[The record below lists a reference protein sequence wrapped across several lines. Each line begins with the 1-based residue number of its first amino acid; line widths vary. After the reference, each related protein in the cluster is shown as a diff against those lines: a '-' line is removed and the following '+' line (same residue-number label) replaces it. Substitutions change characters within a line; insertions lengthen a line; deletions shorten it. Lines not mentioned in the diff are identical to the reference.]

1 MGFFLSSFAIQV
13 VASVGAFIPRVNI
26 TTGRADSP
34 AKGFGLSV
42 QWHQSIP
49 IFATIAAVHLAL
61 ILIIIPFASRVI
73 VHDDSPL
80 GIARLLKSQAD
91 RLGAGGSL
99 ADGKKIARQLGG
111 RVAYGFREPQ
121 DVPGKDL
128 RSLVVSGDVD
138 LARPLKFPKF
148 PNGPYA

>member
-1 MGFFLSSFAIQV
+1 MGFFLSSFAIKV
-13 VASVGAFIPRVNI
+13 VASVAAFNPRIDI

-34 AKGFGLSV
+34 AEGFGLSV
-42 QWHQSIP
+42 QWYHAIP
-49 IFATIAAVHLAL
+49 IFACIAVVHLAL
-61 ILIIIPFASRVI
+61 ILLVIPFASRVI

-80 GIARLLKSQAD
+80 AMARLLKNQAD

-99 ADGKKIARQLGG
+99 ADGNKMARQLGG

-128 RSLVVSGDVD
+128 RSLTVSKDVEIT
-138 LARPLKFPKF
+138 RPPKF
-148 PNGPYA
+148 PNGRYA

>member
-26 TTGRADSP
+26 TTGHADSP
-34 AKGFGLSV
+34 AEGFGLSV
-42 QWHQSIP
+42 QWHQAIP
-49 IFATIAAVHLAL
+49 IFAIIAAVHLAL
-61 ILIIIPFASRVI
+61 ILLIVPFASKVVI
-73 VHDDSPL
+73 HDDSPL
-80 GIARLLKSQAD
+80 AMTRLLKSQAD

-99 ADGKKIARQLGG
+99 ADGKTLARQLGG

-121 DVPGKDL
+121 DTLAKDVRFL
-128 RSLVVSGDVD
+128 AVSKNVD
-138 LARPLKFPKF
+138 IGRPLKF